1 MAHLVASVP
10 RRPYNIRLGRCAAT
24 IHIQQGEIMDV
35 TLLHTLGRVW
45 WLVLLRGI
53 AAIVFGVLAWAWPGA
68 TLITLVLFWGA
79 YALVDGVAALW
90 AGWQAKDGGKPMW
103 HIVLIGVLGIAAGLF
118 TFVSPGITA
127 IALLLLIAVWAI
139 VTGVFQIAAAIR
151 LRKEIANEWLLILS
165 GALSVV
171 FGVLM
176 IASPGAGALAVL
188 WLIGAFAIAYGA
200 LLVVLAFKLKKHAV
214 PPATAAA

>member
-1 MAHLVASVP
+1 
-10 RRPYNIRLGRCAAT
+10 
-24 IHIQQGEIMDV
+24 MDV
-35 TLLHTLGRVW
+35 ALLRTLGRGW

-90 AGWQAKDGGKPMW
+90 AGWQAKDAGKPMW
-103 HIVLIGVLGIAAGLF
+103 QIVLVGLLGIAAGVF

-127 IALLLLIAVWAI
+127 IALLFLIAAWAI
-139 VTGVFQIAAAIR
+139 TTGIFQIAAAIR

-165 GALSVV
+165 GALSVA
-171 FGVLM
+171 FGLLL
-176 IASPGAGALAVL
+176 IANPGAGALAVL
-188 WLIGAFAIAYGA
+188 WLIGAFAVAYGA
-200 LLVVLAFKLKKHAV
+200 LLVILAFKFKRHAAPSAGAV
-214 PPATAAA
+214 V

>member
-1 MAHLVASVP
+1 
-10 RRPYNIRLGRCAAT
+10 
-24 IHIQQGEIMDV
+24 MDV

-53 AAIVFGVLAWAWPGA
+53 AAIVFGVLAWTWPGA

-90 AGWQAKDGGKPMW
+90 GGWQAKDGGKPMW
-103 HIVLIGVLGIAAGLF
+103 QVVLIGVLGIAAGIV
-118 TFVSPGITA
+118 TFLAPGVTA
-127 IALLLLIAVWAI
+127 IALLLLIAGWAI
-139 VTGVFQIAAAIR
+139 VNGLLQVAAAIR

-165 GALSVV
+165 GALSIV

-176 IASPGAGALAVL
+176 VANPGAGALAVL
-188 WLIGAFAIAYGA
+188 WLIGAFAVVYGA
-200 LLVVLAFKLKKHAV
+200 LLVVLAFKLRKHAA
-214 PPATAAA
+214 PPAPAAA

>member
-1 MAHLVASVP
+1 
-10 RRPYNIRLGRCAAT
+10 
-24 IHIQQGEIMDV
+24 MDV

-53 AAIVFGVLAWAWPGA
+53 AAIVFGVLAWTWPGA

-90 AGWQAKDGGKPMW
+90 GGWQAKDGGKPMW
-103 HIVLIGVLGIAAGLF
+103 QVVLIGVLGIAAGIV
-118 TFVSPGITA
+118 TFLAPGVTA
-127 IALLLLIAVWAI
+127 IALLLLIAGWAI
-139 VTGVFQIAAAIR
+139 VNGLLQVAAAIR

-165 GALSVV
+165 GALSIV

-176 IASPGAGALAVL
+176 VANPGAGALAVL
-188 WLIGAFAIAYGA
+188 WLIGAFAVVYGA
-200 LLVVLAFKLKKHAV
+200 LLVVLAFKLRKHAA
-214 PPATAAA
+214 PPAPAAV